1 MAIFAV
7 IQQPGANAEKL
18 APAVAAVYAGANYPL
33 GNGVWLVPTSGTAEE
48 VSNKLG
54 ITPEATVGA
63 AVVIEVASYFGRAN
77 PAIWSWIKANWEA
90 RPVG

>member
-1 MAIFAV
+1 MAIFAL

-18 APAVAAVYAGANYPL
+18 ASAVGTTYVGANYPL
-33 GNGVWLVPTSGTAEE
+33 GNGVWLVATSGTAEE
-48 VSNKLG
+48 VSNKLQ
-54 ITPEATVGA
+54 ITPNAEVGA
-63 AVVIEVASYFGRAN
+63 AIVVEVASYFGRAN